1 MRKMMTR
8 GSSVSVA
15 ARVGRRQL
23 LARWCHR
30 LGALPLL
37 KRVRP
42 GVRGEARVLAYHRV
56 LESAE
61 PQDFSFD
68 PELIS
73 ASAEA
78 FREQMRHLKAH
89 FVPMRFDEVL
99 DHQQRGVPLPA
110 GAVLVTFD
118 DGYDDN
124 YRVAFPILREL
135 GMSAMFFVSTGHI
148 DSGRPYAYDWLV
160 HMLCSVPAG
169 ERLHVPELD
178 IDWCIEAALPERRRQ
193 AADLLYRVK
202 LLDDDMQADLV
213 SRLEADWGI
222 LRAGGHPD
230 CRPMTWDQ
238 LREMQRGGMEIGSH
252 GVDHRMLA
260 KLSPGRMLDEVRGSK
275 QALERELGVPARVIS
290 YPVGGLDAFN
300 HDTVQAVR
308 EAGFDLACSYVA
320 GVSRP
325 GPRTQYALPRLPVE
339 RHMDMPWFQAMMAMP
354 ELFTYA
360 SRLRTG

>member
-42 GVRGEARVLAYHRV
+42 GARGEARVLAYHRV

-99 DHQQRGVPLPA
+99 DHQRRGVPLPA

-135 GMSAMFFVSTGHI
+135 GMSAMFFVSTGA
-148 DSGRPYAYDWLV
+148 STRAGRMRTTGWCTCCARSPRASACTCPSWTSTGASRRPCRNAGGRPPT
-160 HMLCSVPAG
+160 CVPG
-169 ERLHVPELD
+169 
-178 IDWCIEAALPERRRQ
+178 EAA
-193 AADLLYRVK
+193 
-202 LLDDDMQADLV
+202 
-213 SRLEADWGI
+213 G
-222 LRAGGHPD
+222 
-230 CRPMTWDQ
+230 
-238 LREMQRGGMEIGSH
+238 
-252 GVDHRMLA
+252 
-260 KLSPGRMLDEVRGSK
+260 
-275 QALERELGVPARVIS
+275 
-290 YPVGGLDAFN
+290 
-300 HDTVQAVR
+300 
-308 EAGFDLACSYVA
+308 
-320 GVSRP
+320 
-325 GPRTQYALPRLPVE
+325 
-339 RHMDMPWFQAMMAMP
+339 
-354 ELFTYA
+354 
-360 SRLRTG
+360 